1 MQATIFMV
9 THDSFA
15 ASFCDRVIL
24 FKDGTIYSQLEQS
37 GNRLEFQ
44 DKLLNVIKE
53 MSGQEVGA

>member
-1 MQATIFMV
+1 MV